1 MAKWVYDFGDG
12 KADGR
17 AEMKNLLGGKGA
29 NLAEMAS
36 IGLPVPPGFTITTEF
51 CTHFYQNGCQ
61 YPKELEQ
68 QVEKSL
74 NLVESRTGRKF
85 GDNTNPLLVSVRS
98 GARAS
103 MPGRMMDTVLNLG
116 LNDTTVEALA
126 KKSGD
131 RRFAFDSY
139 RRFVQMYSDVVLGIE
154 INHFEKHLER
164 AKEKHDALQD
174 CELLPEDLEKL
185 VKSYKAVVQLELGEE
200 FPEDPKKQLWGAVGA
215 VFNSWMNQRAKTYR
229 HLLHDIPE
237 WWGTAV
243 NVQAMVFGNM
253 GNDCATGVAFTRDP
267 STGKNEFY
275 GEFLVN
281 AQGEDVVAGIR
292 TPQELTIRARQSHGS
307 DLPSLEE
314 VMPNIF
320 KELLSVRKQ
329 LETHYK
335 DMQDIEFTIQQGKLY
350 MLQTRN
356 GKRTAPA
363 ALQIAV
369 DMANEGLITKSQAL
383 LSLKP
388 DLIDQLLHPTL
399 DPKAKKEI
407 IAKGLPAS
415 PGAAG
420 GKVVFS
426 ADEAVRRCK
435 DGEKVI
441 LVRIETSPD
450 DIHGLHAAEGVLTT
464 RGEDG
469 GMTSHAA
476 VVARGMGRPCV
487 AGAGSCEAL
496 FLVGVKFK
504 EITATIRFIESICVM
519 YVVDVKHN
527 GRGCQVQP
535 AGSILTIDGSTGQV
549 MVGEVPPQLSGSFGT
564 IMQWADEVRDMKV
577 RANAETP
584 ADARQAKEFGAEGIG
599 LVRTEHMFFEGQR
612 IVAMRQMILATDE
625 ADRRQALD
633 KLLVMQ
639 REDITELFK
648 IMDGNPVTVR
658 LLDPPLHEFIPHT
671 EAEMA
676 LVAKAAGVPLDRV
689 RRRAAELQEA
699 NPMLGHRGCRLAI
712 TYPEICE
719 MQARAIFGAAAEV
732 GRSSKKQPVAQV
744 MVPLVATVEELKLLK
759 GVIEKTAAEVTKEQ
773 GVNFV
778 YKIGTMIELPR
789 AALQAGKLAEMAE
802 FFSFGTN
809 DLTQT
814 TYGLSRDDAGSFLPE
829 YKAKGIVEQDPF
841 VSLDPDGVGEL
852 ITMAVQRGRSTRP
865 DMKMGICGEHGG
877 DPASIEVCERIGLDY
892 VSCSPFRVP
901 VARLAAAQSALKT
914 KGEEAKKSSTKA
926 TKPRVQNFG
935 PW

>member
-1 MAKWVYDFGDG
+1 
-12 KADGR
+12 
-17 AEMKNLLGGKGA
+17 
-29 NLAEMAS
+29 
-36 IGLPVPPGFTITTEF
+36 
-51 CTHFYQNGCQ
+51 
-61 YPKELEQ
+61 
-68 QVEKSL
+68 VEKAL
-74 NLVESRTGRKF
+74 NLVESRAGRKF
-85 GDNTNPLLVSVRS
+85 GDSTNPLLVSVRS

-103 MPGRMMDTVLNLG
+103 MPGMMDTVLNLG
-116 LNDTTVEALA
+116 LNDATVEALA

-154 INHFEKHLER
+154 INQFEKHLER
-164 AKEKHDALQD
+164 AKQKRGVKQD
-174 CELLPEDLEKL
+174 CELLPEDLEGL

-200 FPEDPKKQLWGAVGA
+200 FPEDPKKQLWGAIGA

-229 HLLHDIPE
+229 QLHDIPE

-292 TPQELTIRARQSHGS
+292 TPQELTIRARKSHGS

-320 KELLSVRKQ
+320 KELLSVRSQ

-369 DMANEGLITKSQAL
+369 DMAMEGLISKSQAL

-388 DLIDQLLHPTL
+388 DLVDQLLHPTL
-399 DPKAKKEI
+399 DPKAKKDV

-435 DGEKVI
+435 DGDKVI

-464 RGEDG
+464 RGQVCLPD
-469 GMTSHAA
+469 
-476 VVARGMGRPCV
+476 
-487 AGAGSCEAL
+487 SCL
-496 FLVGVKFK
+496 G
-504 EITATIRFIESICVM
+504 
-519 YVVDVKHN
+519 
-527 GRGCQVQP
+527 Q
-535 AGSILTIDGSTGQV
+535 ILTIDGSTGEV
-549 MVGEVPPQLSGSFGT
+549 MVGEVPTVPPQLSGSFGT
-564 IMQWADEVRDMKV
+564 IMQWADEFRDMKV

-625 ADRRQALD
+625 AGRREALD

-639 REDITELFK
+639 RDDITE
-648 IMDGNPVTVR
+648 PR
-658 LLDPPLHEFIPHT
+658 
-671 EAEMA
+671 
-676 LVAKAAGVPLDRV
+676 
-689 RRRAAELQEA
+689 
-699 NPMLGHRGCRLAI
+699 C
-712 TYPEICE
+712 
-719 MQARAIFGAAAEV
+719 
-732 GRSSKKQPVAQV
+732 
-744 MVPLVATVEELKLLK
+744 LK
-759 GVIEKTAAEVTKEQ
+759 
-773 GVNFV
+773 
-778 YKIGTMIELPR
+778 P
-789 AALQAGKLAEMAE
+789 
-802 FFSFGTN
+802 
-809 DLTQT
+809 
-814 TYGLSRDDAGSFLPE
+814 
-829 YKAKGIVEQDPF
+829 
-841 VSLDPDGVGEL
+841 
-852 ITMAVQRGRSTRP
+852 
-865 DMKMGICGEHGG
+865 
-877 DPASIEVCERIGLDY
+877 
-892 VSCSPFRVP
+892 
-901 VARLAAAQSALKT
+901 
-914 KGEEAKKSSTKA
+914 
-926 TKPRVQNFG
+926 
-935 PW
+935 

>member
-1 MAKWVYDFGDG
+1 MLLAALLTILHGVSTDDKRTGTAFNQDPRIHLGP
-12 KADGR
+12 R
-17 AEMKNLLGGKGA
+17 LLGVP
-29 NLAEMAS
+29 MA
-36 IGLPVPPGFTITTEF
+36 G
-51 CTHFYQNGCQ
+51 
-61 YPKELEQ
+61 
-68 QVEKSL
+68 
-74 NLVESRTGRKF
+74 
-85 GDNTNPLLVSVRS
+85 
-98 GARAS
+98 
-103 MPGRMMDTVLNLG
+103 MMDTVLNLG
-116 LNDTTVEALA
+116 LNDKTVEALA
-126 KKSGD
+126 KMSGD

-139 RRFVQMYSDVVLGIE
+139 RRFIQMYSDVVLGIE
-154 INHFEKHLER
+154 HDNFEKHLER
-164 AKEKHDALQD
+164 AKTKRGVKQD
-174 CELLPEDLEKL
+174 CELLAEDLERL
-185 VKSYKAVVQLELGEE
+185 VKSYKSVVQLELGEE
-200 FPEDPKKQLWGAVGA
+200 FPEDPKAQLWGAVGA

-229 HLLHDIPE
+229 QLHDIPE

-253 GNDCATGVAFTRDP
+253 GKDCATGVAFTRDP
-267 STGKNEFY
+267 STGRNYFY

-292 TPQELTIRARQSHGS
+292 TPQELTIQARQSHGS

-320 KELLSVRKQ
+320 RELLSVRSQ
-329 LETHYK
+329 LEAHYK

-363 ALQIAV
+363 ALQIAA
-369 DMANEGLITKSQAL
+369 DMANEGLITKEQAL

-399 DPKAKKEI
+399 DPKAKKDI
-407 IAKGLPAS
+407 IP
-415 PGAAG
+415 
-420 GKVVFS
+420 
-426 ADEAVRRCK
+426 RWNY
-435 DGEKVI
+435 
-441 LVRIETSPD
+441 

-464 RGEDG
+464 RG

-487 AGAGSCEAL
+487 AGAGGITVDYAAAKL
-496 FLVGVKFK
+496 TVGSVTVT
-504 EITATIRFIESICVM
+504 E
-519 YVVDVKHN
+519 
-527 GRGCQVQP
+527 GQ
-535 AGSILTIDGSTGQV
+535 ILTIDGSTGEV
-549 MVGEVPPQLSGSFGT
+549 MVGEVPTVPPQLSGSFGT
-564 IMQWADEVRDMKV
+564 IMKWADEVRDMKV

-648 IMDGNPVTVR
+648 IMDGMPVTIR

-719 MQARAIFGAAAEV
+719 MQARAIFEAAAEV
-732 GRSSKKQPVAQV
+732 GRSSKKLPVAEV
-744 MVPLVATVEELKLLK
+744 MVPLVATTGELELLK
-759 GVIEKTAAEVTKEQ
+759 GVIEKTADAVKHEQ
-773 GVNFV
+773 GITFS

-789 AALQAGKLAEMAE
+789 AALQAGRITFSYKIGTMIELPRAALQAGRLAEKAE

-852 ITMAVQRGRSTRP
+852 IAMAVQRGRSTRP

-877 DPASIEVCERIGLDY
+877 DPASIEVCEKLGLDY

-914 KGEEAKKSSTKA
+914 KGEAAKHRSTQA
-926 TKPRVQNFG
+926 TKPRVQTFG